1 MVTGWPAPLAFD
13 HVTGQADQSLDEI
26 PATGSAALLLVQP
39 VVGIFEYHDVAALQI
54 EDLGGELAGHHA
66 IAGHRG
72 VHHRARRNLV
82 KADGENA
89 NQQHDKHGNAA
100 PQEKVA

>member
-1 MVTGWPAPLAFD
+1 MATPLMVTGW
-13 HVTGQADQSLDEI
+13 ADQSLDKVTT
-26 PATGSAALLLVQP
+26 TGSAALLLVQP

-66 IAGHRG
+66 IAGHHG